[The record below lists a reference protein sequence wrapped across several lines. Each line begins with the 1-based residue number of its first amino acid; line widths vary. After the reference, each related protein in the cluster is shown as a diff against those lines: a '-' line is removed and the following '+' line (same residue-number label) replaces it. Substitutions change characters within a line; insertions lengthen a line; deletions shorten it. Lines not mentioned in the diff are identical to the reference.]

1 MIANKIMMTISN
13 ALEQGTHLLTKT
25 DPYRD
30 EVASETSS
38 ASRTARL
45 DTQVLLSHVLNVDR
59 SALFAYPE
67 RQLSPQQE
75 QQFLA
80 LIERRKHGE
89 PVAYLVGHE
98 EFYGRDFVVDKRV
111 LIPRPET
118 ELLVEVALHTCRDM
132 LDAGRTPVMADIGT
146 GSGAIPITLALEEP
160 RLPYL
165 YGADISPDAL
175 EVAALNCRRHHVEER
190 VHLLQGDLL
199 SPLPE
204 PVDVVTANLPYVGTE
219 EMGML
224 EPDVRDYEPH
234 LALFSGPNGL
244 DLLRRFLTEA
254 QQPNKLKNNAV
265 IVLEIGYNQREP
277 LTRVLQELWPQ
288 AQVAF
293 IKDYAGWDR
302 VLQVTV

>member
-13 ALEQGTHLLTKT
+13 ALEQGTHLLTKIDT
-25 DPYRD
+25 HRD
-30 EVASETSS
+30 EVANETSS

-45 DTQVLLSHVLNVDR
+45 DTQVLLSHVLNIDR
-59 SALFAYPE
+59 SALFAYPD

-89 PVAYLVGHE
+89 PVAYLVGHQ

-118 ELLVEVALHTCRDM
+118 ELLVEVALHACRDM

-175 EVAALNCRRHHVEER
+175 EVASLNCRRHHVEER

-288 AQVAF
+288 AQAAF